1 MRTELTK
8 DALEFLIIKKKFF
21 LSAHWVWRMENKH
34 INLSL
39 SVIFFLFPK
48 NTITTCNIKN
58 SKNLYGNIN
67 LFIQ

>member
-39 SVIFFLFPK
+39 SVIFFYFQRTQLQHV
-48 NTITTCNIKN
+48 T
-58 SKNLYGNIN
+58 
-67 LFIQ
+67 